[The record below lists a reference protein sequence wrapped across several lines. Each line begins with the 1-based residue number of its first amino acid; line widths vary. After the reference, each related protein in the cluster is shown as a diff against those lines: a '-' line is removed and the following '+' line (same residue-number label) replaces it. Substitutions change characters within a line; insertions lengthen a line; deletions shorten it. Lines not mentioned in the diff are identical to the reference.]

1 MNRDQLLYEAKQEVL
16 RLAAQGYTPPTPAQL
31 YAGGRDLYAALKQG
45 VWIMRQGGY
54 MSDHDLLIGDRLAYI
69 IAGGDLSTPQWV
81 AESYFLDLERQAFMD
96 LVRTEKT
103 QARMWYMLQN
113 GQPLRN

>member
-1 MNRDQLLYEAKQEVL
+1 
-16 RLAAQGYTPPTPAQL
+16 
-31 YAGGRDLYAALKQG
+31 
-45 VWIMRQGGY
+45 MRQGGY